1 MGVGG
6 GCYWSQ
12 YFDLFL
18 GWDTANPSQHEDM
31 QQLEEDEETGVQR
44 MQILSEVA
52 SLLNEDSG
60 TSSDTTLPY
69 SPRDE
74 DQL

>member
-6 GCYWSQ
+6 GCYWSH

>member
-18 GWDTANPSQHEDM
+18 GGDNTSQHEDM